1 MIRSTLKKGLKLGLD
16 LGRIAVKEVSLK
28 VKEQLGTEPERPEK
42 NWTPPTPPAGPTQT
56 AQKGAA
62 EKGAT
67 QPSHG
72 HSHSHSHNHS
82 HSHSHSHSH
91 GQASEAPASEPVK
104 KGHVAEVQLG
114 KKPGSA
120 QREGLPRRTADVDS
134 YLKDALEKNPVLL
147 FVKGTPSAPACG
159 FSAKVIDLFNRTG
172 VQYQTVNVLED
183 YEVREGI
190 KAFTQWPTIPQ
201 IFVRGQFIGGA
212 DIVTELFQNGELQA
226 SLQGLPTR
234 T

>member
-42 NWTPPTPPAGPTQT
+42 NWTPPPPPTGPE
-56 AQKGAA
+56 AA
-62 EKGAT
+62 EEKSAAA

-72 HSHSHSHNHS
+72 HSHSHSYSHAHS
-82 HSHSHSHSH
+82 HSHSHAHE
-91 GQASEAPASEPVK
+91 QASDESTSAPQK

-114 KKPGSA
+114 KKPGSVP
-120 QREGLPRRTADVDS
+120 REGLPRRTADVDS
-134 YLKDALEKNPVLL
+134 YIKDALEKNPVLL

-159 FSAKVIDLFNRTG
+159 FSARVIDLFNRTG

-212 DIVTELFQNGELQA
+212 DIVTELFQNGELQE
-226 SLQGLPTR
+226 SLKGLPTR

>member
-42 NWTPPTPPAGPTQT
+42 NWTPPPPPTGPE
-56 AQKGAA
+56 AA
-62 EKGAT
+62 EEKSPAA

-72 HSHSHSHNHS
+72 HSHSHSHSHAHS
-82 HSHSHSHSH
+82 HSHSHAHE
-91 GQASEAPASEPVK
+91 QASDESTSAPQK

-114 KKPGSA
+114 KKPGSV

-134 YLKDALEKNPVLL
+134 YIKDALEKNPVLL

-159 FSAKVIDLFNRTG
+159 FSARVIDLFNRTG

-212 DIVTELFQNGELQA
+212 DIVTELFQNGELQE
-226 SLQGLPTR
+226 SLKGLPTR